1 VEVDSS
7 TRHDYYTAGF
17 AATQQSCVSRF
28 RTIVT
33 IGVDQDSGKVT
44 GSGTVKRTGDLN
56 CTFQVAQIEVD
67 QIGVKVVGSYTGG
80 ASAHVRLVERTR
92 SPVGSDDFGGF
103 THTVLGGGSRSAFDI
118 PIPSTTADQMLRFK
132 RSVSDGDRG
141 YYRSDNDVTVSCVK
155 GCAAVPL

>member
-1 VEVDSS
+1 MRV
-7 TRHDYYTAGF
+7 A
-17 AATQQSCVSRF
+17 
-28 RTIVT
+28 
-33 IGVDQDSGKVT
+33 GKVVLWAAVFA
-44 GSGTVKRTGDLN
+44 S
-56 CTFQVAQIEVD
+56 AA
-67 QIGVKVVGSYTGG
+67 GVGAYIAAHTEPFPPTADPG

-155 GCAAVPL
+155 GCAAGPL